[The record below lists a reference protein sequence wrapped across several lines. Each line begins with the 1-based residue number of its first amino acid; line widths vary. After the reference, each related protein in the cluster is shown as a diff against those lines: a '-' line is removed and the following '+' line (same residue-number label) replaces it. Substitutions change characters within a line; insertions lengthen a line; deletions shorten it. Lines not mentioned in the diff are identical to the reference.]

1 MTDAG
6 RDSLVELRDVTKTYQ
21 QGAVDVHA
29 LRGLT
34 MTIQKG
40 EFTAICGPSGSGK
53 TTTLN
58 IIGALDT
65 PTSGTV
71 SVEGHDLGKLSR
83 RTLSHLRRDRIGFV
97 FQAYNL
103 IPVLTAYENAEIV
116 MSLQGRTTE
125 DRSKR
130 VMGLLA
136 EVGLEG
142 MEHRR
147 PYELS
152 GGQQQRV
159 AIARA
164 IAANPAVVL
173 ADEPT
178 ANVDSDTADRL
189 LALMEELNRSR
200 GVTFVFSTHDPKVM
214 DRAKRIV
221 RLVDGRIASDE
232 TRDGDEPQIRTE

>member
-1 MTDAG
+1 MTNSGNEAV
-6 RDSLVELRDVTKTYQ
+6 VEIRDVTKTYQ
-21 QGAVDVHA
+21 QGTVDVHA

-34 MTIQKG
+34 MEIRKG

-58 IIGALDT
+58 VIGALDA

-71 SVEGHDLGKLSR
+71 SVEGHDLGTLSR
-83 RTLSHLRRDRIGFV
+83 KALSHLRRDRIGFV

-116 MSLQGRTTE
+116 MSLQGRSE
-125 DRSKR
+125 AERRDR
-130 VMGLLA
+130 VMALLA

-164 IAANPAVVL
+164 IAASPAVVL

-178 ANVDSDTADRL
+178 ANVDSETADKL
-189 LALMEELNRSR
+189 LAIMEELNQTR
-200 GVTFVFSTHDPKVM
+200 GVTFVFSTHDPRVM
-214 DRAKRIV
+214 ERAR
-221 RLVDGRIASDE
+221 RLLRMVDGKIESDE
-232 TRDGDEPQIRTE
+232 KK

>member
-1 MTDAG
+1 MTDHG
-6 RDSLVELRDVTKTYQ
+6 NEVVVEIRDVTKIYQ

-34 MTIQKG
+34 MRIEKG

-53 TTTLN
+53 TTMLN
-58 IIGALDT
+58 LIGALDT
-65 PTSGTV
+65 PTSGWV
-71 SVEGHDLGKLSR
+71 SVEGHDLAKLSR
-83 RTLSHLRRDRIGFV
+83 RALSNLRRDRIGFV

-116 MSLQGRTTE
+116 MALQGKTPAERQ
-125 DRSKR
+125 DR

-189 LALMEELNRSR
+189 LELMEGLNRNR
-200 GVTFVFSTHDPKVM
+200 DVTFVFSTHDPKVM
-214 DRAKRIV
+214 ERAKRIV
-221 RLVDGRIASDE
+221 GLVDGRIATDE
-232 TRDGDEPQIRTE
+232 QK

>member
-1 MTDAG
+1 MTDSGNEAV
-6 RDSLVELRDVTKTYQ
+6 VEIRDVTKTYQ
-21 QGAVDVHA
+21 QGTVDVHA

-34 MTIQKG
+34 MEIGKG

-58 IIGALDT
+58 VIGALDA

-71 SVEGHDLGKLSR
+71 SVEGHDLGTLSR
-83 RTLSHLRRDRIGFV
+83 KALSHLRRDRIGFV

-116 MSLQGRTTE
+116 MSLQGRSE
-125 DRSKR
+125 AERRDR
-130 VMGLLA
+130 VMALLA

-164 IAANPAVVL
+164 IAASPAVVL

-178 ANVDSDTADRL
+178 ANVDSETADKL
-189 LALMEELNRSR
+189 LAIMERLNQNR
-200 GVTFVFSTHDPKVM
+200 GVTFVFSTHDPRVM
-214 DRAKRIV
+214 GRAR
-221 RLVDGRIASDE
+221 RLLRMVDGKIESDE
-232 TRDGDEPQIRTE
+232 KK